1 MTTLFARLSIFA
13 TFTGLGLSGCAVTPL
28 PNNAGVAIQHAE
40 GGGVAIHSTV
50 AEVSPPVV
58 VRNRPGMSPIPYKD
72 STLDHPNVYFEETPQ
87 SRSVIAGSALH
98 ANLSGC
104 SFIQRYRLGTNADF
118 TSTTNMFKYRAAML
132 GAERIVFIH
141 HSEIDVSE
149 ASNYLARHEI
159 YLRSGTNYRNSRFLS
174 VMIGDLYDCTCN
186 ADSCRR

>member
-1 MTTLFARLSIFA
+1 MKTLFARLSIFA

-28 PNNAGVAIQHAE
+28 PNNAGVAIQSAE
-40 GGGVAIHSTV
+40 G
-50 AEVSPPVV
+50 
-58 VRNRPGMSPIPYKD
+58 GMSPIPYKD
-72 STLDHPNVYFEETPQ
+72 STLDHPNVHFEETPQ

-174 VMIGDLYDCTCN
+174 VMIGDLYDCPCN
-186 ADSCRR
+186 ADSCKR

>member
-1 MTTLFARLSIFA
+1 MNLLINRLAICASI
-13 TFTGLGLSGCAVTPL
+13 TGLLTGCAVTPL
-28 PNNAGVAIQHAE
+28 PNNSGVAIQNTE
-40 GGGVAIHSTV
+40 GGGLAVHSTV
-50 AEVSPPVV
+50 AAEVSPPVV
-58 VRNRPGMSPIPYKD
+58 VRNHPGMSPIPYKD

-132 GAERIVFIH
+132 GAERIVFVH

-159 YLRSGTNYRNSRFLS
+159 YLRSGSTYRNSRFLS
-174 VMIGDLYDCTCN
+174 VMIGDLYDCPCN
-186 ADSCRR
+186 SDSCKR